1 MKHLK
6 KFKLWLW
13 TLAILVLVV
22 LYYFSLPEPL
32 FKKVYATV
40 LNDKNNILLGAV
52 ISDDGQWRFPPVDS
66 LPENYKVALLHFED
80 RHFFKHPGINPGSLA
95 RAAYQNAK
103 AGKIVS
109 GGSSITMQVI
119 RLARKGK
126 SRTYLEKLIE
136 LILATR
142 LELRYSK
149 NEILNIYA
157 SHAPFGG
164 NIVGINAA
172 SWRYFGRNPEQL
184 SWGEA
189 SLLAVL
195 PNSPALIHPGRNRDR
210 LIEKRNRLIDKLES
224 YGIIDQITA
233 GLAKSEPVPERPERL
248 PEVARHLLFRSI
260 KEGHKSTAVESTLDV
275 YLQRQVDQVV
285 NRHHVRLK
293 ANEINNAAAI
303 VLEVGSGNVLA
314 YIGNVS
320 LEDND
325 HVGNFVDM
333 IMARRSTGS
342 ILKPFLYAA
351 MLDEGFILPQ
361 TLIPDIPTIM
371 DGFAPKN
378 FTENFDGAV
387 PANRALARSLNVP
400 AVHMLKNYSHE
411 KFHHKLKEFG
421 LTSINQPPSH
431 YGLSLIL
438 GGAEASLWELTGAY
452 TSMSRTLN
460 NYFKYPEPNRYN
472 RNDFHP
478 PTYVRI
484 DNQEKKP
491 QLSDHGIID
500 AGALWHTLYA
510 MLDVNRPD
518 EESSWR
524 LYSSSQKISWKTGT
538 SYGFRDAW
546 AIGVTPDYVVGVWAG
561 NANGE
566 GRPGLTGTEAAA
578 PILFDIF
585 NLLQIRSAWF
595 PIPYSDLRQQRVCR
609 TSGSIASELCD
620 VVDLV
625 LICEKGTTSG
635 ICPYHKTIY
644 LDKTGQFRVDSDCES
659 VGQMVKKSW
668 FVLPPAMEWYYKSK
682 NAGYRPLPPVRNDCH
697 GAVGKMASM
706 ELIYPKRHSKLYVP
720 RELDGTMG
728 RAVFEIAHRSPS
740 SEVFWHLDDQYIGT
754 TKRIHQ
760 MGINPDDGIHT
771 LTWVDEH
778 GELLK
783 VSFEVMRKE

>member
-1 MKHLK
+1 
-6 KFKLWLW
+6 
-13 TLAILVLVV
+13 
-22 LYYFSLPEPL
+22 
-32 FKKVYATV
+32 
-40 LNDKNNILLGAV
+40 
-52 ISDDGQWRFPPVDS
+52 
-66 LPENYKVALLHFED
+66 
-80 RHFFKHPGINPGSLA
+80 
-95 RAAYQNAK
+95 
-103 AGKIVS
+103 
-109 GGSSITMQVI
+109 
-119 RLARKGK
+119 
-126 SRTYLEKLIE
+126 LIE
-136 LILATR
+136 IILATR

-210 LIEKRNRLIDKLES
+210 LVEKRNRLIDKLEG

-233 GLAKSEPVPERPERL
+233 GLAKAEPVPERPERL

-260 KEGHKSTAVESTLDV
+260 KEGHKSTVVKSTLDV

-303 VLEVGSGNVLA
+303 VVEVGSGNVLA

-320 LEDND
+320 LEDSD
-325 HVGNFVDM
+325 HVGNFVDV

-452 TSMSRTLN
+452 ASMSRTLN

-491 QLSDHGIID
+491 QMSDHGIID

-620 VVDLV
+620 VVDTV

-644 LDKTGQFRVDSDCES
+644 LDKTGQFRVDSDCER
-659 VGQMVKKSW
+659 VGQIVKKSW